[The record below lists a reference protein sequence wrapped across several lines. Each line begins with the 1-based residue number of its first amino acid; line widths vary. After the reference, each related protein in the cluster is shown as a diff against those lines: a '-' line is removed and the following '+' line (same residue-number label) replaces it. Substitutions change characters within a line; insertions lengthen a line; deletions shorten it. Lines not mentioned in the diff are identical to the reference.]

1 MALAAVVEMFV
12 RKGDDPPP
20 EVHASIGGSSARAA
34 RFLVTREL
42 RLPLTKGMVEVLSHG
57 FDERLKVTS
66 AGRRVLRDIP
76 TLLFR
81 SNAAFLAGRVTE
93 ILGSDGTSSL
103 HPFPFLVLSS

>member
-1 MALAAVVEMFV
+1 
-12 RKGDDPPP
+12 
-20 EVHASIGGSSARAA
+20 
-34 RFLVTREL
+34 
-42 RLPLTKGMVEVLSHG
+42 MVEVLSHG

-103 HPFPFLVLSS
+103 HPFPFLVLSSSKILKNILNRFMNRFSDAL

>member
-1 MALAAVVEMFV
+1 
-12 RKGDDPPP
+12 
-20 EVHASIGGSSARAA
+20 
-34 RFLVTREL
+34 
-42 RLPLTKGMVEVLSHG
+42 MVEVLSHG

-93 ILGSDGTSSL
+93 ILGNRLKID
-103 HPFPFLVLSS
+103 PFSQTGQTAPQRQPSGPKMVPKGEKKCFHKGYN